1 MAFAPPKAAA
11 DAGPVQAA
19 LYSTASVAARLDL
32 AGGLGDTRP
41 MVTDVASKPN
51 TAEALLAWYDR
62 HARRLP
68 WRIGPA
74 ARKKGA
80 RPDPYSVWLS
90 EIMLQQ
96 TTVAAVGPYF
106 ARFVARWPTV
116 ADLAAAESDA
126 VMQEWAGLGY
136 YSRARNLKRC
146 AEIVAEAHGG
156 RFPETAAALSELPGI
171 GPYTAAAIAAI
182 AFDEPAPVVDG
193 NVERVVT
200 RLFRIATP
208 LPKAKAEVRAQ
219 VAGITPAKRPG
230 CFAQA
235 MMDLGAT
242 ICSPKRP
249 TCALCPLT
257 DGCAARAA
265 GDPELFPV
273 KAPKKEKPT
282 RTGSAYVAV
291 RADGAVLLRRRAE
304 RGLLGGMAEV
314 PSEGWDSKTVTEGEG
329 PPLRA
334 DWVRLAAPV
343 THTFTHFHLVL
354 DVYRARVG
362 REIAAPAEAWWSPP
376 EKLDGE
382 ALPTV
387 MRKVV
392 AAALETGGLG

>member
-1 MAFAPPKAAA
+1 MTAATRSNPKTA
-11 DAGPVQAA
+11 D
-19 LYSTASVAARLDL
+19 
-32 AGGLGDTRP
+32 
-41 MVTDVASKPN
+41 
-51 TAEALLAWYDR
+51 ALLAWYDR

-68 WRIGPA
+68 WRIGPER
-74 ARKKGA
+74 RKQGE
-80 RPDPYSVWLS
+80 RPDPYRVWLS

-106 ARFVARWPTV
+106 GRFVTRWPQV
-116 ADLAAAESDA
+116 EDLAAADTDS

-146 AEIVAEAHGG
+146 AEIVAADHGG
-156 RFPETAAALSELPGI
+156 RFPQTAAGLAELPGI

-200 RLFRIATP
+200 RLYRIETAM
-208 LPKAKAEVRAQ
+208 PKAKAVVREY
-219 VAGITPAKRPG
+219 VAELTPKKRPG

-242 ICSPKRP
+242 ICTPKRP
-249 TCALCPLT
+249 TCALCPISE
-257 DGCAARAA
+257 GCEARAE
-265 GDPELFPV
+265 GDPERFPV

-282 RTGSAYVAV
+282 RTGNAYVAV
-291 RADGAVLLRRRAE
+291 RADGAVLLRRRPE
-304 RGLLGGMAEV
+304 KGLLGGMAEV
-314 PSEGWDSKTVTEGEG
+314 PNEGWAAAKGEIEVEG

-334 DWVRLAAPV
+334 DWVRLPAPV

-362 REIAAPAEAWWSPP
+362 SKIAAPADAWWSPP
-376 EKLDGE
+376 AKLDRE

-392 AAALETGGLG
+392 AAALE

>member
-1 MAFAPPKAAA
+1 MI
-11 DAGPVQAA
+11 
-19 LYSTASVAARLDL
+19 ASDPSNSV
-32 AGGLGDTRP
+32 
-41 MVTDVASKPN
+41 
-51 TAEALLAWYDR
+51 ALLAWYDR

-68 WRIGPA
+68 WRIGPQ
-74 ARKKGA
+74 RRRDGE
-80 RPDPYSVWLS
+80 RPDPYRVWLS

-106 ARFVARWPTV
+106 DRFVTRWPGV
-116 ADLAAAESDA
+116 ADLAAAETDH

-146 AEIVAEAHGG
+146 AEIVASEHGG
-156 RFPETAAALSELPGI
+156 RFPETSDELATLPGI

-200 RLFRIATP
+200 RLYRIETP
-208 LPKAKAEVRAQ
+208 LPKAKTEVRAR
-219 VAGITPAKRPG
+219 VAGITPETRPG

-242 ICSPKRP
+242 ICTPKRP
-249 TCALCPLT
+249 TCALCPVNES
-257 DGCAARAA
+257 CAAHAE
-265 GDPELFPV
+265 GDPERFPV

-282 RTGSAYVAV
+282 RTGTAYVAV

-304 RGLLGGMAEV
+304 KGLLGGMAEV
-314 PSEGWDSKTVTEGEG
+314 PNEGWATKSGGEEAEG

-334 DWVRLAAPV
+334 DWVRLPAPV
-343 THTFTHFHLVL
+343 RHTFTHFHLVL

-362 REIAAPAEAWWSPP
+362 REIAAPADAWWSAPDR
-376 EKLDGE
+376 LDGE
-382 ALPTV
+382 ALPAV

-392 AAALETGGLG
+392 ASALEG